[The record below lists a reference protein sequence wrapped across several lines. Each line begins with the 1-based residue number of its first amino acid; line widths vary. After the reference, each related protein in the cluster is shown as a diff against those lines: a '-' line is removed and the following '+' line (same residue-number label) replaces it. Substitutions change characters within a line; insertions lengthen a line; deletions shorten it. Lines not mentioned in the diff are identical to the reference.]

1 MNIKQLSLAA
11 GPLGYLAC
19 QLLEFP
25 FEQRVVLGTAFWM
38 LLWWFTEVLPLGIT
52 ALLPLV
58 IFGGT
63 GILSNSG
70 LANAYANP
78 LIYLF
83 MGGFFLARGIERHN
97 LHRRLAL
104 GILRHVG
111 HRSHTV
117 LGGVM
122 LATFILSAWMSNT
135 ATAVMMLPLT
145 LSLLSHLPGEKEAQN
160 NLERRVLLG
169 MAWGA
174 NLGGIGTLI
183 GTPPNLVYAAFREE
197 TLGVTTTFVEWST
210 IAFPLSLVLLV
221 IAFAVLSRKMP
232 SVDLGDLEW
241 PKPAPWTSGEVR
253 VALIFSLTATLW
265 MTRQW
270 IEPFVTPY
278 GWSLPDQVIG
288 LAGALAMFAI
298 RDRHGNPLL
307 RWKDGR
313 KIEWGI
319 LLLFGGGLSL
329 AAAMQASGWLD
340 ALQSLSDHPLPAW
353 VWIFA
358 FTAIGVWTTEL
369 FSNMALVSGTLPIAL
384 AVASAQGL
392 AFEQLALPL
401 TIAASCAFMLPM
413 ATPPNAIVFSSG
425 KITVPYMAGRGFW
438 MNIWA
443 TLVIGLAFSLMGPMG

>member
-1 MNIKQLSLAA
+1 MNIKQLSLVV

-19 QLLEFP
+19 QLLDIP

-58 IFGGT
+58 LFGGT
-63 GILSNSG
+63 GILSNSE

-183 GTPPNLVYAAFREE
+183 
-197 TLGVTTTFVEWST
+197 
-210 IAFPLSLVLLV
+210 
-221 IAFAVLSRKMP
+221 
-232 SVDLGDLEW
+232 
-241 PKPAPWTSGEVR
+241 
-253 VALIFSLTATLW
+253 
-265 MTRQW
+265 
-270 IEPFVTPY
+270 
-278 GWSLPDQVIG
+278 
-288 LAGALAMFAI
+288 
-298 RDRHGNPLL
+298 
-307 RWKDGR
+307 
-313 KIEWGI
+313 
-319 LLLFGGGLSL
+319 
-329 AAAMQASGWLD
+329 
-340 ALQSLSDHPLPAW
+340 
-353 VWIFA
+353 
-358 FTAIGVWTTEL
+358 
-369 FSNMALVSGTLPIAL
+369 
-384 AVASAQGL
+384 
-392 AFEQLALPL
+392 
-401 TIAASCAFMLPM
+401 
-413 ATPPNAIVFSSG
+413 
-425 KITVPYMAGRGFW
+425 
-438 MNIWA
+438 
-443 TLVIGLAFSLMGPMG
+443 

>member
-1 MNIKQLSLAA
+1 MNIKQLSLGA

-19 QLLEFP
+19 QLLDIP

-58 IFGGT
+58 LFGGT
-63 GILSNSG
+63 EILCNSE

-111 HRSHTV
+111 HRSHMV
-117 LGGVM
+117 LAGVM
-122 LATFILSAWMSNT
+122 LATFTLSLWMSNT

-145 LSLLSHLPGEKEAQN
+145 LSLLSHLPTEKETQN

-221 IAFAVLSRKMP
+221 IAFAVLSRDMP

-241 PKPAPWTSGEVR
+241 PKPAPWTSAEIR
-253 VALIFSLTATLW
+253 VALIFSITAILW

-288 LAGALAMFAI
+288 IAGALAMFAL
-298 RDRHGNPLL
+298 RDRDGAPLL

-340 ALQSLSDHPLPAW
+340 SLQSLSDHPLPAW

-392 AFEQLALPL
+392 AFEHLALPL
-401 TIAASCAFMLPM
+401 TVGASCAFMLPM

-425 KITVPYMAGRGFW
+425 KVTVPYMAGRGFW
-438 MNIWA
+438 MNVWA
-443 TLVIGLAFSLMGPMG
+443 TLVIGLAFSLL

>member
-1 MNIKQLSLAA
+1 MKRLSLYL
-11 GPLGYLAC
+11 GPLGFAAI
-19 QLLEFP
+19 QLSGFP
-25 FEQRVVLGTAFWM
+25 PQQSVVMGTAFWM
-38 LLWWFTEVLPLGIT
+38 LLWWFTEVIPLGIS
-52 ALLPLV
+52 ALLPL
-58 IFGGT
+58 ILFGGT
-63 GILSNSG
+63 GILTNEE

-83 MGGFFLARGIERHN
+83 MGGFLLARGIERHK

-111 HRSHTV
+111 HRSETV
-117 LGGVM
+117 LAGVM
-122 LATFILSAWMSNT
+122 LATYTLSLWMSNT

-145 LSLLSHLPGEKEAQN
+145 LSLLTHIPSENDG
-160 NLERRVLLG
+160 LERRVLLG

-197 TLGVTTTFVEWST
+197 SFGIQTGFIEWS
-210 IAFPLSLVLLV
+210 IMAFPISLVLLV
-221 IAFAVLSRKMP
+221 IAYFVIRSGMR

-241 PKPAPWTSGEVR
+241 PQPEPWTTGELR
-253 VALIFSLTATLW
+253 AALIFSTTAILW

-270 IEPFVTPY
+270 VEPLVTPY
-278 GWSLPDQVIG
+278 GWTLPDQVIG
-288 LAGALAMFAI
+288 LAGGMLMFVI
-298 RDRHGNPLL
+298 RDGQGAPLL
-307 RWKDGR
+307 RWKDAR

-329 AAAMQASGWLD
+329 AAGMQASGWLD
-340 ALQSLSDHPLPAW
+340 ALQALSGHPMPAW
-353 VWIFA
+353 VWIFI
-358 FTAIGVWTTEL
+358 FTAFGVWTTEL
-369 FSNMALVSGTLPIAL
+369 FSNMALVSGTLPVAL

-401 TIAASCAFMLPM
+401 TVGASCAFMLPM

-425 KITVPYMAGRGFW
+425 KVTVPYMAGRGFW

-443 TLVIGLAFSLMGPMG
+443 TLVIGLAFSLI